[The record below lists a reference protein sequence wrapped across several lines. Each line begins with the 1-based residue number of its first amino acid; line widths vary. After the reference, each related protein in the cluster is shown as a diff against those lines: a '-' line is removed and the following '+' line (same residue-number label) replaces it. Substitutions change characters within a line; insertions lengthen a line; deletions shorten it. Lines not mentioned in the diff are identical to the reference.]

1 MTRPSVEHRAID
13 RLRRSATGAFDRGSA
28 LAILI
33 YIATALLFFGR
44 GLAGHFT
51 DFHVGRYMGDP
62 AQCIWS
68 LAWLPHALAHGRNP
82 VFSDAVWA
90 PEGINLTWTMW
101 LPLEALIAWP
111 ITAIE
116 GPIASYNLLALA
128 SLPLGAWSAFI
139 LCRHLSGSWWAA
151 VVGGGIFGFSGYM
164 LYYLWT
170 GDLNLIAVFPIPL
183 AVYVV
188 VRAYQGEIGGR
199 ALIGWLTALLVTIFA
214 LFTEL
219 FATATMFGVIAVVL
233 AFIVMRND
241 ERERLRAILPAI
253 LTSYAL
259 ALIVLSPYLYY
270 IFAASLPNAPIWPA
284 RLYAADL
291 AFFLLPSNASALGQL
306 SLFQK
311 AASAIP
317 NSPYVGYC
325 YLGPVLLV
333 VVAAFALHRR
343 RETRDRLLIAL
354 FGAVA
359 LLSLGP
365 ALTVCGRS
373 LLPMPGILLNL
384 LPLMRN
390 ALAARF
396 TMYLNL
402 IVALITSL
410 WLADR
415 AISRV
420 ARCTTAGLAVL
431 FVLPSFS
438 AAYWDTPADTPPF
451 FTDHDYRRYMA
462 PGEIALVAPYGWS
475 GNSMLWQ
482 AQSDMYFRMAGG
494 YTGMPP
500 ARFQRWPAMIA
511 LFNGTWLPDAQMQ
524 LKAFMAAHDVTV
536 ALVDQS
542 ARDSSDPKQRQNYQT
557 IVSAL
562 GPASAEDGGM
572 LIYRFAPTAL
582 APWRNLDPLE
592 LERRVDQARFSALLD
607 AVDRYVAGGG
617 DLIALSPERL
627 KRAGLIRGNWI
638 AGPNIIVSEGLWA
651 RARPDGK
658 IELGTFG
665 SRGALLSLR
674 IAFGHE
680 ALDVVETPIVA
691 AGGVSRDGQLE
702 LIVMTF
708 DRASLARAADRVR
721 ALAQTDGNAPTAANG
736 RQNHPR

>member
-1 MTRPSVEHRAID
+1 MNSIIAPRGRF
-13 RLRRSATGAFDRGSA
+13 LDRGAAASF
-28 LAILI
+28 LI
-33 YIATALLFFGR
+33 YAGVAFLFFAR
-44 GLAGHFT
+44 GLFGHFT
-51 DFHVGRYMGDP
+51 DFHVGRYLGDP

-90 PEGINLTWTMW
+90 PEGVNLTWTTW

-116 GPIASYNLLALA
+116 GPIASYNLLALL

-151 VVGGGIFGFSGYM
+151 LVGGSIFGFSGYM

-188 VRAYQGEIGGR
+188 VRACQGEIGKR
-199 ALIGWLTALLVTIFA
+199 ALIGWLTVLLVTIFA

-219 FATATMFGVIAVVL
+219 FATATMFGVIALVL
-233 AFIVMRND
+233 AFGFTQND
-241 ERERLRAILPAI
+241 ERARLRAILPAI
-253 LTSYAL
+253 LTSYVL

-270 IFAASLPNAPIWPA
+270 IFAASLPNAIWPA

-306 SLFQK
+306 LFFQK
-311 AASAIP
+311 IASAVP
-317 NSPYVGYC
+317 NSPYVGYS
-325 YLGPVLLV
+325 YLGPVMLV
-333 VVAAFALHRR
+333 VVAAFALQRR
-343 RETRDRLLIAL
+343 REARDRLLIAL
-354 FGAVA
+354 FGVVA

-365 ALTVCGRS
+365 VLTVYGRA
-373 LLPMPGILLNL
+373 LLPMPGLLLNL
-384 LPLMRN
+384 LPLIRN

-402 IVALITSL
+402 IVAVIVSL
-410 WLADR
+410 WFADTT
-415 AISRV
+415 ISLRM
-420 ARCTTAGLAVL
+420 RCITAGLAVL
-431 FVLPSFS
+431 FLLPSLS
-438 AAYWDTPADTPPF
+438 AGYWDTPADTPPF
-451 FTDHDYRRYMA
+451 FTDHAYRRYMA
-462 PGEIALVAPYGWS
+462 PGAIALVAPYGWT

-500 ARFQRWPAMIA
+500 AQFQRWPAMIA
-511 LFNGTWLPDAQMQ
+511 LFNGRWLPDAQTQ

-536 ALVDQS
+536 ALVDRR

-562 GPASAEDGGM
+562 GPPQAEDGGM

-582 APWRNLDPLE
+582 ASYRNLDPQE
-592 LERRVDQARFSALLD
+592 LERRVDQARFFALLD
-607 AVDRYVAGGG
+607 AANRYVNGGG
-617 DLIALSPERL
+617 DLIGLSPERL
-627 KRAGLIRGNWI
+627 KRAGLIRDNWI

-651 RARPDGK
+651 RAHPDGK

-665 SRGALLSLR
+665 SRGALVALR
-674 IAFGHE
+674 VAFDHD
-680 ALDVVETPIVA
+680 ALDVVEMPIAA
-691 AGGVSRDGQLE
+691 AGSATGDGQLE
-702 LIVMTF
+702 LLVMTF
-708 DRASLARAADRVR
+708 DRASLARAADRVH
-721 ALAQTDGNAPTAANG
+721 APKPADANTPIAANG
-736 RQNHPR
+736 RQNNPR